1 MKLSALSNYCLSE
14 RGEEDAFAQVGWDWL
29 RTSSGVSGCSCL
41 ECGRARANGWGCNPS
56 LECPRSR
63 RRYLQEEEESLR
75 EALFAIKSKQ
85 DDGASFSASA
95 L

>member
-1 MKLSALSNYCLSE
+1 MHSLKW
-14 RGEEDAFAQVGWDWL
+14 VGVGV
-29 RTSSGVSGCSCL
+29 GVSGCLCL
-41 ECGRARANGWGCNPS
+41 ECSRARATVWGCNPS